1 MSWKSLFGSGELTE
15 IPKELTDLL
24 AQSKRDSKALR
35 ELLKRSE
42 TAAKKFERLVDPL
55 EAMQA
60 TAKSLNAQMSELQG
74 RVDSFGEAVSTIDAV
89 AGQAAGLAESQA
101 AHVSSTE
108 EADSKI
114 GELTTKVTELRTVV
128 EGAMTAKDEVAELV
142 GPESPVTQL
151 LEEVKSVR
159 ADLRQAEER
168 TTALGESVSRFEVL
182 EQRAD
187 QLGKSQENLTGSVER
202 STNAAD
208 RVEERIGEIQAHLLA
223 VSTTEKLIADLM
235 GPKGSFTKI
244 RADMDGLVADVG
256 RLEGRADAFHQVE
269 ERIVGVSEQASGM
282 EQDQKSMA
290 RSFESVLKRLVET
303 DAKVLELDDGLQ
315 AAGLVKQ
322 ELEDFVGPSGALA
335 KVRGQVEE
343 VREQSLA
350 YAEEVARIRE
360 DQAGVRAAQ
369 ESVSS
374 EYGELRSK
382 LESVDEGV
390 DKANAN
396 VARVEKAKLD
406 LTKAEELGARTQRQL
421 SALQALSDHIIQKT
435 GSVER
440 QREALDRTEAQ
451 ARALTDLHWEL
462 EAKLKEARSQI
473 KDLKKV
479 HSSVDD
485 LRDMNAKVAERTGE
499 LRTEQAEVVRESKTL
514 RAGLAGLQEQM
525 RRTTKRFELEQST
538 LDADGQR
545 VIALRADVT
554 DLESRLHELEESGPS
569 VNEAS
574 RKVDEMSARLTSLS
588 GELGRI
594 GEQVELVEGMREGM
608 SEAQRMAVDVAASL
622 SKLEAR
628 QSDVQESM
636 NDLQTLRGTGEEV
649 AEALESLRATRSEI
663 ERSQTGQAESGAW
676 LAATHESIQELRT
689 KVA

>member
-1 MSWKSLFGSGELTE
+1 M
-15 IPKELTDLL
+15 
-24 AQSKRDSKALR
+24 
-35 ELLKRSE
+35 
-42 TAAKKFERLVDPL
+42 
-55 EAMQA
+55 
-60 TAKSLNAQMSELQG
+60 
-74 RVDSFGEAVSTIDAV
+74 
-89 AGQAAGLAESQA
+89 
-101 AHVSSTE
+101 
-108 EADSKI
+108 
-114 GELTTKVTELRTVV
+114 
-128 EGAMTAKDEVAELV
+128 
-142 GPESPVTQL
+142 
-151 LEEVKSVR
+151 
-159 ADLRQAEER
+159 
-168 TTALGESVSRFEVL
+168 
-182 EQRAD
+182 
-187 QLGKSQENLTGSVER
+187 
-202 STNAAD
+202 
-208 RVEERIGEIQAHLLA
+208 
-223 VSTTEKLIADLM
+223 
-235 GPKGSFTKI
+235 
-244 RADMDGLVADVG
+244 
-256 RLEGRADAFHQVE
+256 
-269 ERIVGVSEQASGM
+269 
-282 EQDQKSMA
+282 
-290 RSFESVLKRLVET
+290 
-303 DAKVLELDDGLQ
+303 
-315 AAGLVKQ
+315 
-322 ELEDFVGPSGALA
+322 
-335 KVRGQVEE
+335 
-343 VREQSLA
+343 
-350 YAEEVARIRE
+350 
-360 DQAGVRAAQ
+360 
-369 ESVSS
+369 
-374 EYGELRSK
+374 RSK

-538 LDADGQR
+538 LEADGQR

-554 DLESRLHELEESGPS
+554 DLESRLHKLEESGPS

-663 ERSQTGQAESGAW
+663 ERSQTGQAETGAW
-676 LAATHESIQELRT
+676 LAGTHESIQELRT
-689 KVA
+689 KVAQLNDLTTNIDHMRENADRVIAAASDLDERRESFDELEVRMSELGQIGTQLDERTNNLLSGLVDADNRFKAVARNADKADDARVMVEGIMGAVEQAERQMAELGEGVDSAAERSEALTLLSQRADRVMADIRQGEKALSKAVEQLESLSTLRKEAAEAVQIPGGSDPSSEGGSRPRRGAVRQDRAAGRPAGGQGRQPPLCRKANHAIRGEARTARRSGAGAIQQSTEALLARQESVGQVRSDVQELFTAFGENARGCGGPSPRRVTKYRALPRCWRPCGPRRMR